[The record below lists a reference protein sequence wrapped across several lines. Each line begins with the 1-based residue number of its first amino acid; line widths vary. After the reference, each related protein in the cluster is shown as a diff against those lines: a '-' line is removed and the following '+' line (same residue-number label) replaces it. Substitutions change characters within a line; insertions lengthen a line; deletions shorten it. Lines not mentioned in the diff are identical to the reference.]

1 MSCQHLQSFTNR
13 GNEALDAYKTIHANL
28 ITPWTQNGLDR
39 KAKVSRLIQSGSY
52 GFEIG
57 WASHTE
63 PNYWVGKTY
72 SFAQNLPDYLAI
84 FKLLGGQLP
93 TLPPHNYP
101 IALIGCDFNQRATS
115 NSAFTAFLPP
125 TRLLDLT
132 STRLLGR

>member
-1 MSCQHLQSFTNR
+1 MKSNHGTSSKIMHDFSRKTMNLKALYGISFVRNFYQ
-13 GNEALDAYKTIHANL
+13 D
-28 ITPWTQNGLDR
+28 
-39 KAKVSRLIQSGSY
+39 QSGSY

-72 SFAQNLPDYLAI
+72 SFAQNLPNFLAI

-101 IALIGCDFNQRATS
+101 
-115 NSAFTAFLPP
+115 TAINPLKME
-125 TRLLDLT
+125 LQKC
-132 STRLLGR
+132 